1 MNGVINWGDFT
12 PGSNGSNG
20 DRPEF
25 LWLKSGNTYTVRPVA
40 KPVIFYK
47 YFYKNGDELRTAI
60 CQDPS
65 TCKVAQA
72 HKDDDKLETPGER
85 FSILVIDRA
94 DQKLKIMEFPKGVF
108 LSIKEWWTNTQQNP
122 GGNNGVDW
130 AIAKSGQGKTGTK
143 YKTTAL
149 LPAPFTAEEQQMI
162 LAVIKDA
169 EGNQS
174 NYLENIYKAHSTE
187 VIEQKLFGPSTKG
200 QGQGQPAQVAQAAP
214 APVTAPATQAAP
226 IAQAQPAATGATDI
240 DW

>member
-1 MNGVINWGDFT
+1 MNGVIDWGDFT
-12 PGSNGSNG
+12 PNSSGGSTG

-47 YFYKNGDELRTAI
+47 YFYRHADGELRTAI
-60 CQDPS
+60 CEDPS
-65 TCKVAQA
+65 TCKVRMA
-72 HKDDDKLETPGER
+72 HKDELETPGER

-94 DQKLKIMEFPKGVF
+94 DGKLKIMEFPKGVF

-130 AIAKSGQGKTGTK
+130 AISKTGAGKTGTK
-143 YKTTAL
+143 YKTTSL
-149 LPAPFTAEEQQMI
+149 LPAPFTAEEQQMV
-162 LAVIKDA
+162 LAIIKDS
-169 EGNQS
+169 EGNNS
-174 NYLENIYKAHSTE
+174 NYLENIYKAHTTE

-214 APVTAPATQAAP
+214 APVEQVAPV
-226 IAQAQPAATGATDI
+226 AQAQPVAAAAGSLDV